1 MSEKNNGM
9 PFVPEEDL
17 DLHENFQPIIAENGL
32 IRPSKPVE
40 VPQNLTVSP
49 DTTFTRMDTVQDLVQ
64 IRQAEEQSKAANAA
78 QAPQPTKQQSPANQP
93 EKQSPTE
100 PPTIAKTQTIP
111 SEDFGTITDILAE
124 RVTEKTE
131 PAVPATS
138 SPAKAKGKITSDKKE
153 KTVALPEISF
163 AKTIRKN
170 HKSKHERKLAA
181 KAAAT
186 IRKFVKKPVTLLPAP
201 GKGSAKVAAKEGA
214 VPQPASSQ
222 PVAVKKKHRR
232 WPWVLAVLCFLF
244 LGTVG
249 GVIPV
254 EKIPI
259 LRNIAYAMGFS
270 RDDTARMSFL
280 RALLT
285 WTDKTVGRR
294 PSQLA
299 AGEASSSWWARLW
312 GKEPPLGDED
322 NLDSIYGRAERQ
334 TGKTRLININEL
346 NAMQLKRGM
355 KVDEVRGSI
364 APIAGQE
371 TELDPNMLKDDNAK
385 VQTEANRKTGDVF
398 FGSDANSV
406 VRNFQDG
413 YDSVSAFQK
422 MNLNISHVEPADDW
436 LQKMAKQMMKAD
448 AGLGGVNKLL
458 SGTKVNWGTEIK
470 EVGKEKSHRDLY
482 HAWITSR
489 MAKHT
494 SNAMLKKALADTG
507 FMGAAMPSVTSNVI
521 GYGGLQIDIDALKE
535 DQESWQEYLEFEKQC
550 KEAIE
555 GSSGQIDDA
564 IADFNSIV
572 YAGASELGY
581 PTNCDQ
587 ALHAD
592 SSSFSDKADKI
603 QQVCKNLDEGY
614 KKLADACHMKISAT
628 QVVCEDISAGYTGAF
643 DGFKQGCQNLYN
655 AKKIEWE
662 NKFKDESGQPQIPE
676 GLTFDNDNNN
686 GWPYWGKTTDVEVDG
701 VQYSNAVGMF
711 SHIRQDGNKFATWI
725 RATCTED
732 ASGNMTCTAENPA
745 DIQGVVNTI
754 DDSILKV
761 NGNSI

>member
-64 IRQAEEQSKAANAA
+64 IRQAEEQSKATNAA

-131 PAVPATS
+131 PAVSATS

-521 GYGGLQIDIDALKE
+521 GYGGLQIDIDALQE

-550 KEAIE
+550 KEEMERSSGKIEKAIE
-555 GSSGQIDDA
+555 
-564 IADFNSIV
+564 DFNKMI
-572 YAGASELGY
+572 AEGSEALGY
-581 PTNCDQ
+581 PTNCYD
-587 ALHAD
+587 AL
-592 SSSFSDKADKI
+592 SMTELPPTFQGNTDKI
-603 QQVCKNLDEGY
+603 KQVCTDLDAGY
-614 KKLADACHMKISAT
+614 NALADACRMQISGT
-628 QVVCEDISAGYTGAF
+628 QIMCESISENYVNSFGSFRGS
-643 DGFKQGCQNLYN
+643 CQNQYFAKEAEWKGRHSNDPAYQNGFPPN
-655 AKKIEWE
+655 AYKDADDGWKIDGKELLEASVVGAE
-662 NKFKDESGQPQIPE
+662 NTILSVIK
-676 GLTFDNDNNN
+676 
-686 GWPYWGKTTDVEVDG
+686 
-701 VQYSNAVGMF
+701 
-711 SHIRQDGNKFATWI
+711 QDGGKFATWI
-725 RATCTED
+725 RATCKTD
-732 ASGNMTCTAENPA
+732 DNGNTTCEPEPG
-745 DIQGVVNTI
+745 DVDKVKYTI
-754 DDSILKV
+754 DYNVLKV
-761 NGNSI
+761 NGK